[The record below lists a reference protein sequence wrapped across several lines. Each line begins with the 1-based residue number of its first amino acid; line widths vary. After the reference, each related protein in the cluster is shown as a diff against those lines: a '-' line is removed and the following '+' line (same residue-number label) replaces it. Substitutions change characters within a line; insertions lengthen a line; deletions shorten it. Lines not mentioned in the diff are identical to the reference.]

1 MPKKNAATSL
11 GWKDV
16 WMLVDT
22 YSELID
28 ALKHVRGANA
38 KKLKGML
45 NQLIEVEVKMQAGA
59 STKTVMRNL
68 LYDLWIYLSSDNPTL
83 RGIDA
88 LGKRGVFV
96 IPSLVNGFMGR
107 SAVDHLTPADNQL
120 VDELIQSLPLP
131 VALRDDDRAI
141 QLIRKQIVAVNWL
154 VAQDAA
160 SLVEDMHKKPE
171 KWRTDFPALKAEIER
186 QVQVVVNASEPSMRA
201 ESSSSP
207 SSSSASASTSTS
219 TSYAISSEHRARS
232 GNVFSWEDNPFLSQS
247 SPGLAEGLKG
257 SGLVLR
263 DSSNPELSS
272 VRKGRVLKRQDAIK
286 YNLSVPLLDLREALN
301 NVDVSP
307 LAPRRG
313 ASGADSLCSSSG
325 SPEAP
330 QAITRKKKK
339 KPDSAPA
346 TPTAEDGYEAERDVA
361 SDRFGLFAK
370 ASSQSKRLSSPG
382 ILTPKVRKKS

>member
-96 IPSLVNGFMGR
+96 VPGLVNSFMGR
-107 SAVDHLTPADNQL
+107 SAIDHLTPADTQL
-120 VDELIQSLPLP
+120 IDELIRSLPLP
-131 VALRDDDRAI
+131 VALRDDDRTI
-141 QLIRKQIVAVNWL
+141 QLVRKQIIAVNWL

-160 SLVEDMHKKPE
+160 LLVEDMHKKPE
-171 KWRTDFPALKAEIER
+171 KWRTDFSALKAEIER

-207 SSSSASASTSTS
+207 SSSSASASTSS
-219 TSYAISSEHRARS
+219 SYAISSEYRARS
-232 GNVFSWEDNPFLSQS
+232 GNVFSWEGNPFLSQS

-301 NVDVSP
+301 NVGVSP

-313 ASGADSLCSSSG
+313 MYGADSLSSSSG

-346 TPTAEDGYEAERDVA
+346 TPTAEDGYEAEREA
-361 SDRFGLFAK
+361 APDRFGLFAK
-370 ASSQSKRLSSPG
+370 ASSQPQRISSPD
-382 ILTPKVRKKS
+382 ILTPRGRKKS